1 MASILDLYNS
11 KKSELKTDTIKPNA
25 DSAGTPYSIDDSKD
39 PDLKV
44 LTPEKLKSGYKLG
57 DLGGGSPYAGGYS
70 DAKGKTYSSN
80 VKRD

>member
-11 KKSELKTDTIKPNA
+11 KKSELKTDSIKANA
-25 DSAGTPYSIDDSKD
+25 AAAGTPYSIDDSKD
-39 PDLKV
+39 ADLKI

-57 DLGGGSPYAGGYS
+57 DLGGGSSYAGGYNDS
-70 DAKGKTYSSN
+70 KGKNYSSL